1 MANKPFLWWYIG
13 PILGLPMVALF
24 SPALATAAC
33 LGGLFVTFIAARFP
47 LPAIG
52 LANSESAIAS
62 FFMLAL
68 TLIIV
73 TGISV
78 SW

>member
-13 PILGLPMVALF
+13 PILGLPVVAF
-24 SPALATAAC
+24 FFPALAMAAC
-33 LGGLFVTFIAARFP
+33 LGGLSVTFIAARFP

-52 LANSESAIAS
+52 LPDSESAVAS